1 MRSAEYWAGR
11 MELLNEAQL
20 AKGEAY
26 VQNMNREYGKAMASI
41 QKDLDVFYQR
51 FAKNNSVDL
60 ATARQMLKAGEL
72 KEFKWSVEDYMKAG
86 RENAID
92 QRWMKEL
99 ENASIRVRMSRL
111 ESLQLQMKQHIE
123 LLAAKR
129 QTGASDLLSGVYKDN
144 YYQSIFEL
152 QKGVGLGASFAKLNT
167 RQLNDML
174 VTPWAPDGS
183 NFSQR
188 IWADRSKLV
197 HELQTTLTQGLIR
210 GDSSEIMISRL
221 SERMG
226 VSRARAETLVLTE
239 SAYFSG
245 ASRRASYGELNVE
258 RYKNVAT
265 LDKKTSDKCRTMDG
279 TIFLVS
285 EAQPGLNCAPFHAR
299 CRTVDIPHFE
309 DNVKERAAR
318 NPEGKTY
325 DVPGDMTYKDW
336 EKQHVEATVSQP
348 KMPQVGEVEEPPGT
362 SNRRFN
368 PKASFQ
374 IDLKKVPED
383 TLERLAEVNR
393 SIAREGHQQAKEIA
407 VLIDNRT
414 GAQLGRTAGTI
425 NQAKFSMEMDLV
437 LHEAPNDSI
446 ILTHNHPQGTRINIK
461 DARNLALYPSLAHIV
476 AVGHDGGISSISTQ
490 GKTVDIL
497 VFNEVMATMAVKING
512 QLKSSSKYATM
523 SVSEQKA
530 YFSHVVMLAVIE
542 ELGWLY
548 GEDFETSRARD
559 WGI

>member
-26 VQNMNREYGKAMASI
+26 VQNMNREYGKALASI

-111 ESLQLQMKQHIE
+111 ESMQLQMRQHIE

-129 QTGASDLLSGVYKDN
+129 QAGASNLLGGIYKDN

-210 GDSSEIMISRL
+210 GDSSEMMTNRL

-245 ASRRASYGELNVE
+245 ASRRASYVELNVE
-258 RYKNVAT
+258 KYKNVAT

-279 TIFLVS
+279 SIFLVS
-285 EAQPGLNCAPFHAR
+285 EAQAGLNCAPFHAR
-299 CRTVDIPHFE
+299 CRTVDIPHFD

-325 DVPGDMTYKDW
+325 DVPGDMTYPEW
-336 EKQHVEATVSQP
+336 EKQHVHGSVS
-348 KMPQVGEVEEPPGT
+348 EPPGEGP
-362 SNRRFN
+362 NRKYN
-368 PKASFQ
+368 PKAAYFAE
-374 IDLKKVPED
+374 LPEVHENVLEKIAD
-383 TLERLAEVNR
+383 TNRELARQGYKDGKETVVLMHNR
-393 SIAREGHQQAKEIA
+393 SGSEIGRA
-407 VLIDNRT
+407 TGEIDT
-414 GAQLGRTAGTI
+414 V
-425 NQAKFSMEMDLV
+425 KFTNEMHNALKSA
-437 LHEAPNDSI
+437 ENNSI
-446 ILTHNHPQGTRINIK
+446 ILTHNHPRGTRLNVFDIQNFGV
-461 DARNLALYPSLAHIV
+461 YPSLSSVV
-476 AVGHDGGISSISTQ
+476 AVGHDGGISNVSTLGKLVTLSI
-490 GKTVDIL
+490 
-497 VFNEVMATMAVKING
+497 FNETMAKVARKVAMELKISREYAIM
-512 QLKSSSKYATM
+512 SSSEK
-523 SVSEQKA
+523 VS
-530 YFSHVVMLAVIE
+530 YFNHLVLLGIVE
-542 ELGWLY
+542 ELGWRY
-548 GEDFETSRARD
+548 GEEFTAARGAD
-559 WGI
+559 WGN